1 MSHTE
6 QLEEAFNNIHDLTR
20 IYNGNLLSM
29 NPSYY
34 AEKAKES
41 LEYLRGYIKG
51 QDEMINS
58 LIEKV
63 A

>member
-41 LEYLRGYIKG
+41 LEYLRGYQRTG
-51 QDEMINS
+51 
-58 LIEKV
+58 
-63 A
+63 